1 MVRYRLL
8 SAIVTLFSLVFVA
21 SSLEIPKAWAG
32 GGGCTASAIRLG
44 ECSTSASN
52 NGTDVTLE
60 GTVSQPGGGSGGS
73 NSSSGSG
80 SGSGGGSAS
89 GDSGTPAI
97 FRDGYT
103 ATMPVTLADVA
114 KFRPNPGTDLMQP
127 NGWMIVGL
135 STNFYS
141 HASQHVKT
149 GTLLGE
155 PAFVRFTPVRYYW
168 TYGDGASRTTST
180 PGATWSAHGIT
191 EFDETPTSHI
201 YRAPGRYVIDLTI
214 GYAPEYR
221 LASGTQWI
229 SVNGLVWVPANR
241 LVAEAAAGAKTVL
254 VEDECTINSAG
265 PGC

>member
-1 MVRYRLL
+1 MVQRLKLLVL
-8 SAIVTLFSLVFVA
+8 SASVLGLLLTLVPVA
-21 SSLEIPKAWAG
+21 SAF
-32 GGGCTASAIRLG
+32 ASNCGSSDWLDGA
-44 ECSTSASN
+44 CPVSASN

-60 GTVSQPGGGSGGS
+60 GTASQPGG
-73 NSSSGSG
+73 SSG
-80 SGSGGGSAS
+80 GGGSAS
-89 GDSGTPAI
+89 TPGSGDSNSAADNSGTPAV

-103 ATMPVTLADVA
+103 ATIPVTLADVA
-114 KFRPNPGTDLMQP
+114 KFRPHPGTDLMQP

-135 STNFYS
+135 STNFYA

-149 GTLLGE
+149 GTLLSE
-155 PAFVRFTPVRYYW
+155 PAYVRFTPVRYHW

-180 PGATWSAHGIT
+180 PGATWSALGIT

-201 YRAPGRYVIDLTI
+201 YRAAGRYVIDLTI

-221 LASGTQWI
+221 LASGTDWI
-229 SVNGLVWVPANR
+229 AVNGLVWVPANR

-254 VEDECTINSAG
+254 VEDECTIDSAG

>member
-1 MVRYRLL
+1 MVGYRLL
-8 SAIVTLFSLVFVA
+8 SALVALSTLVFIA
-21 SSLEIPKAWAG
+21 SSLDVSNAWAG
-32 GGGCTASAIRLG
+32 GGGCTASAIRAG
-44 ECSTSASN
+44 ECSTSATN

-60 GTVSQPGGGSGGS
+60 GSVSQPGGGSGGG
-73 NSSSGSG
+73 GSG
-80 SGSGGGSAS
+80 SGSGDSNSTADS
-89 GDSGTPAI
+89 SGTLAV

-103 ATMPVTLADVA
+103 ATIPVTLADVA

-135 STNFYS
+135 STNFYA

-155 PAFVRFTPVRYYW
+155 PAYVRFTPVRYSW

-180 PGATWSAHGIT
+180 PGATWSALGIT

-221 LASGTQWI
+221 LASSTEWI
-229 SVNGLVWVPANR
+229 PVQGLVWVPANR
-241 LVAEAAAGAKTVL
+241 LVAVASAGAKTVL
-254 VEDECTINSAG
+254 VEDECTVDPTG